1 MNLFARATSFLL
13 VALFFNLEG
22 SKIIELKKE
31 IPNIVLDIRYATTN
45 NFTGKKVYPSA
56 RCFLAT
62 KAALALK
69 NVQAALNKEGLGLKV
84 FDAYR
89 PFFVQEIFWKACPD
103 ARYVAKATRDATGKP
118 VKGSKH
124 NRGVAVDLTLIKLD
138 TEQELEM
145 PSQFDDFSEKAHS
158 DYSGAS
164 PEACANRAKLKRV
177 MAKFGFE
184 QEPTEWWHFN
194 FKGWKKYPL
203 CDKSFKDFD
212 AKKKLTKN
220 LSKK

>member
-1 MNLFARATSFLL
+1 MKFFAKTLSLL
-13 VALFFNLEG
+13 IVLFFLEVDAF
-22 SKIIELKKE
+22 KLVELKKE
-31 IPNIVLDIRYATTN
+31 IPDIVLDIRYATTN

-69 NVQAALNKEGLGLKV
+69 NVQTALNKEGLGLKV

-103 ARYVAKATRDATGKP
+103 SRYVAKAIRDASGKP
-118 VKGSKH
+118 IRGSKH

-138 TEQELEM
+138 TQQELEM
-145 PSQFDDFSEKAHS
+145 PTGFDDFSEKARS

-164 PEACANRAKLKRV
+164 PEARANCAKLKQL

-194 FKGWKKYPL
+194 FRGWEKYPL

-212 AKKKLTKN
+212 SDKKLTKN